1 MNNVNAFRFNIR
13 LCKEDRNKFQGWL
26 DDYNRLKEE
35 NVQLMADK
43 YTMGF
48 CKEDDK
54 QILKDSMNNYIPQ
67 VEVDSESQEDNVNHP
82 KHYEGNIEC
91 IDAMQEVLGKHGTIS
106 FCIGNAFK
114 YIWRCKK
121 KHPTPIE
128 DLKKCRWYIDKALEL
143 LESEDKNEL
152 YRM

>member
-1 MNNVNAFRFNIR
+1 MTNWDIIRFKKMLR
-13 LCKEDRNKFQGWL
+13 KEDRKKFQEL
-26 DDYNRLKEE
+26 LNDYKKLKEE
-35 NVQLMADK
+35 NAQLMVDK

-54 QILKDSMNNYIPQ
+54 QALKEQMDNYIPQ
-67 VEVDSESQEDNVNHP
+67 VEVDNVNHP
-82 KHYEGNIEC
+82 KHYEGKIEC
-91 IDAMQEVLGKHGTIS
+91 INAMQEVLGKDGTIS

-114 YIWRCKK
+114 YIWRCRK
-121 KHPTPIE
+121 KHETPIE
-128 DLKKCRWYIDKALEL
+128 DLEKCRWYINKALEL

>member
-1 MNNVNAFRFNIR
+1 MTNVDAFRFKKMLR
-13 LCKEDRNKFQGWL
+13 KEDRKKFQEL
-26 DDYNRLKEE
+26 LNDYKRLKDEHE
-35 NVQLMADK
+35 KHTIDFYTVDLCEKDK
-43 YTMGF
+43 
-48 CKEDDK
+48 K
-54 QILKDSMNNYIPQ
+54 QMVKDSMNNYIPQ
-67 VEVDSESQEDNVNHP
+67 VEVDNVNHP

-128 DLKKCRWYIDKALEL
+128 DLKKCRWYVDKALEL
-143 LESEDKNEL
+143 LESEDKE
-152 YRM
+152 

>member
-1 MNNVNAFRFNIR
+1 MTNLDIIRFKKMLR
-13 LCKEDRNKFQGWL
+13 KEDRKKFQGWL
-26 DDYNRLKEE
+26 DDYSRLKEE
-35 NVQLMADK
+35 NAQLMVDK

-54 QILKDSMNNYIPQ
+54 QMLKESMDNYIPQ
-67 VEVDSESQEDNVNHP
+67 VEVDNVNHP

-143 LESEDKNEL
+143 LESEDMEK
-152 YRM
+152 

>member
-1 MNNVNAFRFNIR
+1 MTNLDIIRFKKM
-13 LCKEDRNKFQGWL
+13 LHKGDRKKFQGWL
-26 DDYNRLKEE
+26 DDYSRLKEE
-35 NVQLMADK
+35 NAQLMVDK

-54 QILKDSMNNYIPQ
+54 QMLKESMDNYIPQ
-67 VEVDSESQEDNVNHP
+67 VDSEGQVDNVNHP

-91 IDAMQEVLGKHGTIS
+91 IDAMQEVLGKRGTIS

-128 DLKKCRWYIDKALEL
+128 DLKKCRWYVDKALEL
-143 LESEDKNEL
+143 LESEDTDD
-152 YRM
+152 R

>member
-1 MNNVNAFRFNIR
+1 MTNLEVF
-13 LCKEDRNKFQGWL
+13 KMKKMFQEL
-26 DDYNRLKEE
+26 IDDYKKLKEE

-48 CKEDDK
+48 CKEGDK
-54 QILKDSMNNYIPQ
+54 QMLKESMDNYIPQ
-67 VEVDSESQEDNVNHP
+67 VEVDNVNHP
-82 KHYEGNIEC
+82 KHYEGKIEC
-91 IDAMQEVLGKHGTIS
+91 INAMQEVLGKDGTIS

-128 DLKKCRWYIDKALEL
+128 DLKKCRWYINKALEL

>member
-1 MNNVNAFRFNIR
+1 MDDWDIIRFKKMLR
-13 LCKEDRNKFQGWL
+13 KEDRKKFQEL
-26 DDYNRLKEE
+26 IDDYKRLKEE

-48 CKEDDK
+48 CKDDDK
-54 QILKDSMNNYIPQ
+54 QMLKESMDNYIPQ
-67 VEVDSESQEDNVNHP
+67 VEVDNVNHP
-82 KHYEGNIEC
+82 KHYEGKIEC
-91 IDAMQEVLGKHGTIS
+91 INAMQEVLGKDGTIS

-114 YIWRCKK
+114 YIWRCRK
-121 KHPTPIE
+121 KHETPIE
-128 DLKKCRWYIDKALEL
+128 DLEKCRWYINKALEL

>member
-1 MNNVNAFRFNIR
+1 MTNLDIFRMKKM
-13 LCKEDRNKFQGWL
+13 LCKEDRKKFQEL
-26 DDYNRLKEE
+26 IDDYSRLKEE
-35 NVQLMADK
+35 NAQLMADK

-48 CKEDDK
+48 CREEDKKE
-54 QILKDSMNNYIPQ
+54 LKESVDNYIPQ
-67 VEVDSESQEDNVNHP
+67 VEVDARSQVDNVNHP

-91 IDAMQEVLGKHGTIS
+91 IDAMQEVLSKNGVIN

-128 DLKKCRWYIDKALEL
+128 DLKKCRWYINKALEL
-143 LESEDKNEL
+143 LESEDKND
-152 YRM
+152 

>member
-1 MNNVNAFRFNIR
+1 MTNWDIIRFKKMLR
-13 LCKEDRNKFQGWL
+13 KEDRKKFQELL
-26 DDYNRLKEE
+26 DDYKKLKEE
-35 NVQLMADK
+35 NAQLMVDK

-54 QILKDSMNNYIPQ
+54 QALKEQMDNYIPQ
-67 VEVDSESQEDNVNHP
+67 VEVDNVNHP
-82 KHYEGNIEC
+82 KHYEGKIEC
-91 IDAMQEVLGKHGTIS
+91 INAMQEVLGKDGTIS

-128 DLKKCRWYIDKALEL
+128 DLKKCRWYINKALEL
-143 LESEDKNEL
+143 LESEGKND
-152 YRM
+152 

>member
-1 MNNVNAFRFNIR
+1 MTNLDIIRFKKMLR
-13 LCKEDRNKFQGWL
+13 KEDRKKFQGWL
-26 DDYNRLKEE
+26 DDYSRLKEE
-35 NVQLMADK
+35 NAQLMVDK

-54 QILKDSMNNYIPQ
+54 QMLKESMDNYIPQ
-67 VEVDSESQEDNVNHP
+67 VEVDNVNHP

-143 LESEDKNEL
+143 LESEDKEK
-152 YRM
+152 

>member
-1 MNNVNAFRFNIR
+1 MTNLEVFKIKKM
-13 LCKEDRNKFQGWL
+13 LCKEDRKKFQEL
-26 DDYNRLKEE
+26 IDDYNRLKEE
-35 NVQLMADK
+35 NAQLMADK

-54 QILKDSMNNYIPQ
+54 QMLKESMDNYIPQ
-67 VEVDSESQEDNVNHP
+67 VEVDNVNHP

-91 IDAMQEVLGKHGTIS
+91 IDAMQEVLGKDGTIN

-128 DLKKCRWYIDKALEL
+128 DLKKCRWYINKALEL

>member
-1 MNNVNAFRFNIR
+1 MNNFDIIKFRKM
-13 LCKEDRNKFQGWL
+13 LPKEDRKKFQEL
-26 DDYNRLKEE
+26 IDDYKKLKDEHEKHMMDIYTIDICEEDKTKLKE
-35 NVQLMADK
+35 
-43 YTMGF
+43 
-48 CKEDDK
+48 
-54 QILKDSMNNYIPQ
+54 SMDNYIPQ
-67 VEVDSESQEDNVNHP
+67 VEVNSEDQVDNVNHP

-91 IDAMQEVLGKHGTIS
+91 IDAMQEVLGKGGTIS

-128 DLKKCRWYIDKALEL
+128 DLKKCRWYVNKALEL
-143 LESEDKNEL
+143 LESEDKDEL